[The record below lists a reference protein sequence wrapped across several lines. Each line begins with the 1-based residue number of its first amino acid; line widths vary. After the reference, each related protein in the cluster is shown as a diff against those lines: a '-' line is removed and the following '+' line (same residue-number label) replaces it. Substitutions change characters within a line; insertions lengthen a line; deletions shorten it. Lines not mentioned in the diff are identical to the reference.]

1 MEDQRQR
8 RTQEFETWY
17 SKRTRSMEK
26 FKQSQGDF
34 MDHFINTDHLDHH
47 IPTLPPVLHLNF
59 KSLGKIS
66 FGKELKSKVHK

>member
-1 MEDQRQR
+1 
-8 RTQEFETWY
+8 
-17 SKRTRSMEK
+17 MEK